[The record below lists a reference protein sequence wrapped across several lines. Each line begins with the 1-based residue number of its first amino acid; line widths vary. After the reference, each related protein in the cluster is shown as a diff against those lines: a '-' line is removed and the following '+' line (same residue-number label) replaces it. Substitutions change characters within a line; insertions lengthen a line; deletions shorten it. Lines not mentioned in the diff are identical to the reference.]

1 MASFTSSTRLCFL
14 NNEYYQAAFPFWGEP
29 PTLVRKPLNTQ
40 RNDSH
45 MKILPIVTVA
55 CLMASPSYADLHVQ
69 FLEGAPKDQ
78 FVLTNKG
85 LCEIENAEVTID
97 LSGSDAGL
105 IFDVTEAGS
114 GVEVFQPFKV
124 TVGAKHLVGRPS
136 IMDGDQFLT
145 LSLTDFPQNQS
156 VAFTIDIDDTAGG
169 REITVSDN
177 EMRGAT
183 ISVLL
188 DGNLF
193 SAALDQNSEAQV
205 NLRACIS

>member
-1 MASFTSSTRLCFL
+1 
-14 NNEYYQAAFPFWGEP
+14 
-29 PTLVRKPLNTQ
+29 
-40 RNDSH
+40 

-85 LCEIENAEVTID
+85 LFEIENAEVTID

-114 GVEVFQPFKV
+114 GVEVFQPFEV
-124 TVGAKHLVGRPS
+124 SVGAEHLVGRPN
-136 IMDGDQFLT
+136 IMDGDQRVTLNLT
-145 LSLTDFPQNQS
+145 GLGRNQP
-156 VAFTIDIDDTAGG
+156 VVFTIDIDDTAGA

-183 ISVLL
+183 VSVLL
-188 DGNLF
+188 DGNRF

-205 NLRACIS
+205 NRRACIS